1 MAYGTSPAMYVG
13 TDASGGYQVDTVL
26 TRMAFHT
33 PQPQSVFRAF
43 LSLRSALGKNAGD
56 TVYRNRWGNIST
68 AGAAVAESATIPTD
82 RSSVLGQATAT
93 VTEFGNAMS
102 VHSKL
107 IDLALQD
114 PQDDLNV
121 ILRNDAMKAY
131 DSYIYSN
138 VFFNGA
144 LKYVGTATG
153 GGEFTTNATATAT
166 NTSVFNSYHLRQMVK
181 KLSSLNAPRFAN
193 GRYRAILHLDAAD
206 EIYEDGDWQNVQ
218 LYKDQYNGI
227 VDGYLGTL
235 WGCDMFTSNNAITTV
250 GSSGEVFV
258 FGELYGSEDLVM
270 EPEIRSNY
278 ALAKQMGAAADFGR
292 KIELGWYGMSAF
304 GKIWDVS
311 GTTSHSCHWT
321 TA

>member
-13 TDASGGYQVDTVL
+13 TDASGGYMVDTVL
-26 TRMAFHT
+26 TRNVFHT

-43 LSLRSALGKNAGD
+43 LSLRANLGKNAGD
-56 TVYRNRWGNIST
+56 VVYRNRMGNIST
-68 AGAAVAESATIPTD
+68 GGASVAESATIPTD
-82 RSSVLGQATAT
+82 RSAVLASAAAT
-93 VTEFGNAMS
+93 VAEFGNAMS

-107 IDLALQD
+107 IDLAIND
-114 PQDDLNV
+114 VMDDLNV
-121 ILRNDAMKAY
+121 VLRNDAAKAY
-131 DSYIYSN
+131 DNYIYTN
-138 VFFNGA
+138 VFYAAA
-144 LKYVGTATG
+144 LKYVGTATNG
-153 GGEFTTNATATAT
+153 GAFTTNATATAT

-181 KLSSLNAPRFAN
+181 KLASLNAPRFAN
-193 GRYRAILHLDAAD
+193 GRYRSILHLDAAD
-206 EIYEDGDWQNVQ
+206 EIYEDSDWKNVQ

-258 FGELYGSEDLVM
+258 FGEQFGTEDLVM

-278 ALAKQMGAAADFGR
+278 ALAKMMGAAADFGR
-292 KIELGWYGMSAF
+292 KVEVGWYGMSAF
-304 GKIWDVS
+304 GKLWDVS
-311 GTTSHSCHWT
+311 GTTSHCAHWT